1 MIKGIIFDLDG
12 TTLNTLQDIHDS
24 FNQAFKENGLEEK
37 SLDEVR
43 MGVGRGFRVLT
54 QKLIPEGIEEEK
66 TEEIALRYRQIYSQN
81 YYKNTRP
88 YEGVGELLSQ
98 LQELG
103 LQMAVQSNKSDVFV
117 KDLIARNFPD
127 IRFIEVCGSLEN
139 IALKPDPQGVYRI
152 MEKMHLSK
160 EEVLYVGDSETDMK
174 TAKNAGLISVGVLW
188 GFRNEKTLKEN
199 GADHIIKEPKE
210 LLKIIKE
217 YQ

>member
-1 MIKGIIFDLDG
+1 MIKGLIFDLDG
-12 TTLNTLQDIHDS
+12 TTLNTLQDIHES

-37 SLDEVR
+37 TLDEVR

-152 MEKMHLSK
+152 MEKMKLSK
-160 EEVLYVGDSETDMK
+160 QEVLYVGDSETDMK
-174 TAKNAGLISVGVLW
+174 TAKNAGLNSVGVLW

-217 YQ
+217 YR